1 MGCDY
6 IRLNP
11 ANSIDGK
18 FERSV
23 VSLTWGGSGQSVAP
37 DQIPVVVSVSK
48 V

>member
-1 MGCDY
+1 MSCNS

-11 ANSIDGK
+11 ANSFDGK

-23 VSLTWGGSGQSVAP
+23 VSLTWGGSGQGVRP